1 MTAADGGDAAQ
12 SAALDAAQR
21 QLVDDGVVQL
31 ALPSNAPP
39 PVPEWWSNF
48 MRWLD
53 RSGPYWHYGRYLL
66 WAVLALG
73 VLWLGFAVWRWA
85 RARKW
90 SRKAVDAAT
99 PQPWRPAEAQAR
111 ALLAEADRLAAAAR
125 YAEAAHLLLLRSVEQ
140 IAARRP
146 EAVRPALTS
155 RDIAGQ
161 PGLPDEIRHAFAF
174 IAALVER
181 SLFGGASVD
190 ADGWTQC
197 RRVYAD
203 AAFARAWA

>member
-1 MTAADGGDAAQ
+1 MSGGDAAR

-39 PVPEWWSNF
+39 PVPEWWTAF
-48 MRWLD
+48 TRWLD
-53 RSGPYWHYGRYLL
+53 RGSPYWHYFKYLL
-66 WAVLALG
+66 WAALAIGAVLLALA
-73 VLWLGFAVWRWA
+73 LWRWA
-85 RARKW
+85 RARQW
-90 SRKAVDAAT
+90 SRNAVETVAA
-99 PQPWRPAEAQAR
+99 QPWRPAEAQAR
-111 ALLAEADRLAAAAR
+111 ALLAEADRLAAEAR

-155 RDIAGQ
+155 RDIAKQ
-161 PGLPDEIRHAFAF
+161 PGLPDDIRRAFAF
-174 IAALVER
+174 IATLVER

-197 RRVYAD
+197 RRIYAD